1 MPLSTLRVLILEDQP
16 LQRRYA
22 VTLLAHLG
30 CTRIIE
36 ASDGW
41 EALQLLES
49 NGPVDI
55 AFCDICMEGMDG
67 ITFLR
72 RASQR
77 HALKS
82 VVITSSIALDVRQAI
97 SHMATLLGL
106 RVLGQLCKP
115 LHEHELK
122 RLAGKYLD
130 DDSHPACPLHVAG
143 ETNEHQVLSALEN
156 GELEVFYQ
164 PKFDIRTLQVTSVE
178 ALARWNHPERGILA
192 PASFIPVLERHGL
205 MDSLLYRQIDHCL
218 TLRKQALASE
228 VSLTFAVNV
237 NASQFANP
245 QMSAHVALLLK
256 RFDAPGSSLS
266 FEMTETGTLDPGS
279 ISLEN
284 MVRLRM
290 MGCGLS
296 IDDFGGGYSSLQR
309 LCSLPFNEIKI
320 QAEFIRDLSSEPRS
334 RAAISSVL
342 SLARELNIG
351 VVIEGIETVEQRDIL
366 ITLGCETGQGYL
378 LARPMPAHTLLP
390 WLIGRNAITQRLG

>member
-16 LQRRYA
+16 VQRRYA

>member
-1 MPLSTLRVLILEDQP
+1 MSTLRVLVLDDQP
-16 LQRRYA
+16 VQRRYIA
-22 VTLLAHLG
+22 ILLAHLG
-30 CTRIIE
+30 CTRILE
-36 ASDGW
+36 ASEGC
-41 EALQLLES
+41 EALQLLEL

-82 VVITSSIALDVRQAI
+82 VVIISSIALDLRQAI

-115 LHEHELK
+115 LQEQDVK
-122 RLAGKYLD
+122 RLASTYLD
-130 DDSHPACPLHVAG
+130 DNPHDGCPLHLPG
-143 ETNEHQVLSALEN
+143 ETNEHQVLKALEN
-156 GELEVFYQ
+156 NELEVFYQ

-178 ALARWNHPERGILA
+178 ALARWNHPEHGILT
-192 PASFIPVLERHGL
+192 PASFIPVLERYGL
-205 MDSLLYRQIDHCL
+205 MDSLLYRQIDQCL
-218 TLRKQALASE
+218 TLRKEAFASK

-256 RFDAPGSSLS
+256 RFNAPGSSLS

-320 QAEFIRDLSSEPRS
+320 DAEFIRDLSSEPRS

-342 SLARELNIG
+342 SMAQELNIG
-351 VVIEGIETVEQRDIL
+351 VVIEGIETIEQRDIL
-366 ITLGCETGQGYL
+366 ISLGCETGQGYL
-378 LARPMPAHTLLP
+378 LAHPMPAHNLLP
-390 WLIGRNAITQRLG
+390 WLIGRNATVQRS